1 MTSEMTRT
9 ARDRREHHERK
20 KRGTEQ
26 DMRERS
32 QALTEDESIT
42 LERKKRYVGLSPP
55 CSRE

>member
-26 DMRERS
+26 DMRERL
-32 QALTEDESIT
+32 QALTE
-42 LERKKRYVGLSPP
+42 ERKKRYVGLSPP